1 MVRGY
6 LHSVGRFSRNVWLVL
21 IANAVMGFSYI
32 GIYAVLF
39 NLYLL
44 RLGYG
49 TEFIGQVNATGRLG
63 FALFGLPAGI
73 FAHRLGIRRL
83 LIVGGVL
90 MTLGLISLPLGEFL
104 PAPLHSLWL
113 RIAYLIAWGGAALY
127 FVNLNPFLMAVTP
140 ESERNHVF
148 SAVAAMGPLSAF
160 TGSLVGG
167 SLPGLLGRILSVSS
181 LSPAPY
187 RYSLIFA
194 GALFLLALPVLL
206 ATRAVHVEEHA
217 GSDDRTKSA
226 PIHLFAMMAFV
237 VLLVHTGYGTALTF
251 FNVYLDHGLHVPT
264 HLVGILAAT
273 GQLAAVPAAAA
284 MPGAIARWGHQRTY
298 LLGGLGAGISLAAV
312 GLLPHWTAAGIGYVS
327 MMACG
332 ALSGPIFT
340 VFSQGIV
347 RARWRP
353 AMSGTAFMTSGLS
366 WAMAALVAGYVIS
379 GFGYR
384 ALFVLVGATT
394 AAGAILFAVYYRIPR
409 GEYVESSPLTGA
421 TDVVPDMQSKTR

>member
-6 LHSVGRFSRNVWLVL
+6 LQSLGRCSRNVWLVVA
-21 IANAVMGFSYI
+21 ANAVLGFSYV

-83 LIVGGVL
+83 LIAGEIL
-90 MTLGLISLPLGEFL
+90 MTLGLICLPLGELL

-113 RIAYLIAWGGAALY
+113 RITYLLAWGGAALY
-127 FVNLNPFLMAVTP
+127 FVNLSPFLMAVTP
-140 ESERNHVF
+140 PSERNHVF
-148 SAVAAMGPLSAF
+148 SAVAALGPLSAF

-167 SLPGLLGRILSVSS
+167 ALPGLLARFLPVTCESS
-181 LSPAPY
+181 APY
-187 RYSLIFA
+187 QYSLVIA
-194 GALFLLALPVLL
+194 GALFILALPALL
-206 ATRAVHVEEHA
+206 ATRAVHGGEHA
-217 GSDDRTKSA
+217 ESDDRTRPA
-226 PIHLFAMMAFV
+226 PVHLFAATALV

-251 FNVYLDHGLHVPT
+251 SNVYLDDGLHVPT
-264 HLVGILAAT
+264 HVVGILAAI
-273 GQLAAVPAAAA
+273 GQLASVPAAAA
-284 MPGAIARWGHQRTY
+284 MPGAVARWGHQRSY
-298 LLGGLGAGISLAAV
+298 LLGGLAAGGSLVLV
-312 GLLPHWTAAGIGYVS
+312 GLLPHWSFAGLGFVS

-332 ALSGPIFT
+332 ALTGPIFT
-340 VFSQGIV
+340 VYSQGIV

-366 WAMAALVAGYVIS
+366 WALAALFSGYIIA

-384 ALFVLVGATT
+384 VLFTLAGATT
-394 AAGAILFAVYYRIPR
+394 AAGAVVFALYYRVPR
-409 GEYVESSPLTGA
+409 GRYAESEPLTGA
-421 TDVVPDMQSKTR
+421 TDVVPEI